1 MYVMSM
7 YSTYCPNFRSDID
20 MNYKE
25 SSLNLQP
32 TQDLMNQAYKVSDV
46 ALTKN
51 PHEQETLL
59 SGLMAKWFTCLPNLS
74 SVHKN

>member
-1 MYVMSM
+1 MYVMYI
-7 YSTYCPNFRSDID
+7 YSTDYPNFRSDID

-46 ALTKN
+46 Y
-51 PHEQETLL
+51 LL
-59 SGLMAKWFTCLPNLS
+59 LKI
-74 SVHKN
+74 HKNNIVVRFNGKRDHLFT